1 MELATRNLTKNDL
14 LDTDYWM
21 ENFLPRLTPV
31 VIGKGRAAR
40 LEFINTLIHGGECDL
55 DYLREITAPYTK
67 LFPDV
72 DPAALIYIE
81 DLGGAEEQ
89 LLSKL
94 FGKKVRLYSDR
105 VHCDVITEVTEEM
118 DAENRETVFRH
129 EMQVDPHKVITQP
142 YTAAYQVLTLADGI
156 KGVVLE
162 VFTDNLPHPH
172 LEIPEYLK
180 GGYNYLNENFYRCVD
195 AYRESEEIGD
205 QVAEELQSEAYERA
219 FSFDELAW
227 YGASGWGLK
236 DPEGWEYE
244 VGTTS
249 DTGARSLGRN
259 TNWQDYEEPIRE

>member
-105 VHCDVITEVTEEM
+105 VHGNVITEVTEEM
-118 DAENRETVFRH
+118 DAENREKVFRH
-129 EMQVDPHKVITQP
+129 EMQVDPRKAITQP
-142 YTAAYQVLTLADGI
+142 YTAAYQALTLADDI
-156 KGVVLE
+156 RYVVFE
-162 VFTDNLPHPH
+162 VFTDDLPHPH
-172 LEIPEYLK
+172 FEIPEYLK
-180 GGYNYLNENFYRCVD
+180 DGYDYLNENFYRCVD
-195 AYRESEEIGD
+195 AYRESEENGD
-205 QVAEELQSEAYERA
+205 QVAEELRAEAYERA
-219 FSFDELAW
+219 FSFDRLDW
-227 YGASGWGLK
+227 YGPSGWGLK
-236 DPEGWEYE
+236 DPEGVEYE
-244 VGTTS
+244 VGTVS
-249 DTGARSLGRN
+249 DICGWSLGRN
-259 TNWQDYEEPIRE
+259 TKWRYYEEPVWD